1 MKGDINMENQII
13 VAKQPEAPA
22 RDIGVITAE
31 IKEVKR
37 QANNMALMYAIEIGR
52 RLVEAKRVLA
62 HGEWGE
68 WLKKEVDFS
77 QSSANNFMKLYN
89 EYGQAQISV
98 FGAVSNSQTIGNL
111 AYSKALQLLALPEN
125 EREKFA
131 EEVGT
136 EDMTVKELKAAIE
149 ERNAAVKRAEEAEKH
164 AEELAVKHKEM
175 EAAVKEA
182 ADFANE
188 AEELKSQVAELEEK
202 LRNTE
207 EGAKLSTEEIES
219 IKADAL
225 KEAKEQAAEDIKKKL
240 EKAKASAEKAIE
252 KQKEAER
259 KVLELQDTLQSTQ
272 KQLKIANPEIAA
284 FKALFDEFQKMAQN
298 LKLKLQKIRGD
309 SPELADKLSA
319 ALKAFGQ
326 SLQN

>member
-1 MKGDINMENQII
+1 MEKQII
-13 VAKQPEAPA
+13 VAPQPEAPA

-52 RLVEAKRVLA
+52 RLVEAKSVLA

-68 WLKKEVDFS
+68 WLKNEVDFS
-77 QSSANNFMKLYN
+77 QSSANNFMKLYD
-89 EYGQAQISV
+89 EYGQVQISV

-131 EEVGT
+131 EEVGA

-164 AEELAVKHKEM
+164 AEELAAKQQEIENV
-175 EAAVKEA
+175 VKEA

-188 AEELKSQVAELEEK
+188 AEELKGQVAELEEK

-225 KEAKEQAAEDIKKKL
+225 KEAKEQATEDIKKKL
-240 EKAKASAEKAIE
+240 EKAKVSAEKAIE

-259 KVLELQDTLQSTQ
+259 KVLELQDTLESTK
-272 KQLKIANPEIAA
+272 KQLKTANPEIAA

-298 LKLKLQKIRGD
+298 LKLKLQKIREG